1 MIPGTRSP
9 PASQTRCWG
18 DSGLDVILIPLGM
31 TWPGLRVQGTSVSPG
46 GASLPGPQEAPIPY
60 EAPSVSPR
68 PSPQAADCSP
78 SPSPKHLSG
87 SLSAK
92 NRLGKKQEPSTAPT
106 EPTGHTT
113 FSCPCEL
120 QWGDSPGRSLG
131 FGAGLRQP
139 LEAGR
144 WRRSWARPGARWTL
158 GRVGLQ
164 PWPNAG
170 DGNRD

>member
-1 MIPGTRSP
+1 MSYPAWDDMAWAAGPRDLSFPRRCLPAWPTGSPHSLRGSKCFPPTQP
-9 PASQTRCWG
+9 PA
-18 DSGLDVILIPLGM
+18 
-31 TWPGLRVQGTSVSPG
+31 
-46 GASLPGPQEAPIPY
+46 
-60 EAPSVSPR
+60 
-68 PSPQAADCSP
+68 ADRSP

-120 QWGDSPGRSLG
+120 QRGDPPGRSLG
-131 FGAGLRQP
+131 LGAGLRQP

-158 GRVGLQ
+158 GRVGPQ
-164 PWPNAG
+164 PRPNAG